1 MNLEWRLAKSRACDK
16 AQECLRLTKG
26 DAVCPDEG
34 KMCALYDELGYGT
47 LDRVL
52 FPQEAEDDR
61 GG

>member
-1 MNLEWRLAKSRACDK
+1 VNTYTCDK

-34 KMCALYDELGYGT
+34 KPCELYDEIGGGT
-47 LDRVL
+47 LERVL